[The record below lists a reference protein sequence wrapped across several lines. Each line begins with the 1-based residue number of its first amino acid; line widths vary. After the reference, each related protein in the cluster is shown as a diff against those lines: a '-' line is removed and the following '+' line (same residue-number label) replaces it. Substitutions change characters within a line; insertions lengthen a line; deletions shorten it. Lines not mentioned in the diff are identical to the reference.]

1 MRPVSAPCVRDATR
15 INVKGRRGDGFA
27 CTQHPETSTGSE
39 LQHAFDRSTDPG
51 CLLMEGRVQQ
61 WVVEFILKVLNL
73 DGADILKEVGE
84 RSEGVALLQE
94 AKHSL

>member
-1 MRPVSAPCVRDATR
+1 
-15 INVKGRRGDGFA
+15 
-27 CTQHPETSTGSE
+27 
-39 LQHAFDRSTDPG
+39 
-51 CLLMEGRVQQ
+51 MEGRVQQ